1 MASLPGR
8 RERQVKK
15 ISVRVHNVLLDKR
28 HSGEFFS
35 WTNLKEL
42 RNYIQKVTGI
52 APKMQRLFHHHSE
65 LLNNQK
71 TLEDLLEEEEENST
85 TIWLSLR
92 YDDSKGSAPPF
103 VRPFM
108 TSLLAYPDVKA
119 VVQSITKGFLKG
131 FVPKEVKDG
140 LSGSYFLRGSEK
152 EDLCIFKPFDE
163 EPYAPNNPKGFV
175 GKLHSKG
182 IRKGVLS
189 GEGAAR
195 EVAAYLIDDKRI
207 HRVPLTFFAEVFHPY
222 FERSQ
227 IQGTVQ
233 QDGKITSSNGVIKLE
248 NTKLKFGSLQLLKKN
263 NGTSDDFSCR
273 LFSLEQM
280 QAIAAL
286 DIRILNCDRNTGN
299 ILVKRSREDG
309 RVSIYPIDHSLSFP
323 DNLSIVDWEV
333 CWTVWPQV
341 EQPTNP
347 KLKEYISTLN
357 PRQTCKMLKNLIGM
371 RPICLRNYRIAETL
385 LIKGTELGLTLA
397 EIGKILYKKDLD
409 ETSVLEGI
417 VKKAEEMT
425 LAFANPAQ
433 KVLYLKDTKK
443 EAKKQNPKHKEMEAM
458 SDMKTD
464 ASDNSNGGFESSD
477 TRFEVETHTRTD
489 GGFKPLPY
497 FQSGPPNSPDS
508 PTSAVSYRK
517 RAQSCLP
524 ENESQILQSTEFDW
538 DQLMQLTPKKS
549 SGSGDDGS
557 DAPKSRLRPS
567 TTVEPKPLQKVPS
580 LEDIHLNKSV
590 SVIQGLRKEHLP
602 PAEQELVRDDKE
614 HAANLLSGSSSLTSD
629 YDNEVF
635 FHYYEAFLKNYL
647 LKITRSKPRE
657 RLNSYL

>member
-15 ISVRVHNVLLDKR
+15 ISLRVHNVLLDKR

-35 WTNLKEL
+35 WTNLKEI
-42 RNYIQKVTGI
+42 RNYIQKVAGI
-52 APKMQRLFHHHSE
+52 APKKQRLFHHHSE

-85 TIWLSLR
+85 SISLSLR

-103 VRPFM
+103 VRPFV
-108 TSLLAYPDVKA
+108 TSLLANPDVKA
-119 VVQSITKGFLKG
+119 VVQSVTKGFLKG

-163 EPYAPNNPKGFV
+163 EPYAHNNPKGFV

-182 IRKGVLS
+182 IRQGVLS

-195 EVAAYLIDDKRI
+195 EVAAYLVDDKRI

-233 QDGKITSSNGVIKLE
+233 QDGKITSSNGISKLE

-299 ILVKRSREDG
+299 ILVRRSTEDG

-357 PRQTCKMLKNLIGM
+357 PRKTCKILKNLIGM

-385 LIKGTELGLTLA
+385 LIKGTELGLTLG

-409 ETSVLEGI
+409 ETSILEGV

-425 LAFANPAQ
+425 LAFSNPAQ
-433 KVLYLKDTKK
+433 KVLHLKDSRKQTKRHNSNQK
-443 EAKKQNPKHKEMEAM
+443 ELEAM

-464 ASDNSNGGFESSD
+464 ASDNSNGGFENND
-477 TRFEVETHTRTD
+477 HRFDNENLVQSEE
-489 GGFKPLPY
+489 GFKPMPY
-497 FQSGPPNSPDS
+497 FESSQACTPDFAS
-508 PTSAVSYRK
+508 SAMLSRK

-538 DQLMQLTPKKS
+538 DQIMQLTPKKS
-549 SGSGDDGS
+549 GGLAEGDDEQ
-557 DAPKSRLRPS
+557 PKSRLRPS
-567 TTVEPKPLQKVPS
+567 TTVEPKPLQKVSS
-580 LEDIHLNKSV
+580 LEEVHLTKSV
-590 SVIQGLRKEHLP
+590 SVLQNSRKEHLP
-602 PAEQELVRDDKE
+602 LQEEHGRDEKDQSSS
-614 HAANLLSGSSSLTSD
+614 LLSGSSAVTTD